1 METSSSSSLT
11 LLRNILARRKARKAL
26 IARLARRKAEAME
39 AVYGWKA
46 SLPLRHLATEAE
58 MDLARQKG

>member
-1 METSSSSSLT
+1 METSSSSSL
-11 LLRNILARRKARKAL
+11 LALRNALARRKARKAL

-46 SLPLRHLATEAE
+46 SLALRHIAEDAEQALALNKA
-58 MDLARQKG
+58 